1 MQTHDSTFGK
11 ALLESLAS
19 ESALRKFLSATVVEE
34 WATASSAAAA
44 KSATPAPSLIQT
56 STLASRLSQKLL
68 LMIAGEPSPTYSE
81 LSIALQRIQV
91 DCHALYSAFESQGKV
106 PSSKVPQL
114 SAGSFSSIQANQA
127 ISGFEALIPLM
138 GKGTNKTVL
147 PALEE
152 RKKKLVVAM
161 SYHDATKAT
170 HDRQVFAALG
180 GAVVA
185 LRVIPAKV
193 TPIIRSITTSIKV
206 RLALRVRTWLTLRS
220 GGGGRES
227 AGSLSQCDRD
237 LYRHLL
243 LARVDA
249 PHEPVRQDCQEP
261 MHFPLPG
268 RVPHAHL
275 RHLKIDLD
283 RHLLA
288 RVQAGPRTRRQGDER
303 VVARVGRSGGCEARL
318 PWRSTRPVRA
328 GGPVRRELAGA
339 GPQAVGLHVGR
350 SSHDVRLWFVAP
362 LSRSVLTD
370 PGDVAIADGIL
381 ADDLVGQDLLDCLT
395 VLPIAAEKLGVS
407 LQVRITTLF
416 PALCLATRS
425 RIAVVRYATARCFA
439 ALCNIVPIVGLR
451 QIVEQVIPVL
461 GDPLNVDLRRGA
473 IELISRAFSLPLST
487 A

>member
-11 ALLESLAS
+11 ALLEGLAS

-127 ISGFEALIPLM
+127 ISGFDALIPLM

-220 GGGGRES
+220 G
-227 AGSLSQCDRD
+227 
-237 LYRHLL
+237 
-243 LARVDA
+243 
-249 PHEPVRQDCQEP
+249 
-261 MHFPLPG
+261 
-268 RVPHAHL
+268 
-275 RHLKIDLD
+275 
-283 RHLLA
+283 
-288 RVQAGPRTRRQGDER
+288 
-303 VVARVGRSGGCEARL
+303 
-318 PWRSTRPVRA
+318 
-328 GGPVRRELAGA
+328 
-339 GPQAVGLHVGR
+339 
-350 SSHDVRLWFVAP
+350 
-362 LSRSVLTD
+362 
-370 PGDVAIADGIL
+370 
-381 ADDLVGQDLLDCLT
+381 
-395 VLPIAAEKLGVS
+395 
-407 LQVRITTLF
+407 
-416 PALCLATRS
+416 
-425 RIAVVRYATARCFA
+425 
-439 ALCNIVPIVGLR
+439 
-451 QIVEQVIPVL
+451 
-461 GDPLNVDLRRGA
+461 
-473 IELISRAFSLPLST
+473 
-487 A
+487 